1 MMVRVSVI
9 IVNYNVKHFLL
20 QCLRSVYAAAQHVSV
35 EVFVV
40 DNVSKDGSREAV
52 AAEFP
57 QVKWIQNTEN
67 VGFSRANNQAMKIA
81 TGEYV
86 LILNPDT
93 VVAEDSFEKCIAF
106 MENHPDAGAL
116 GVRMIDGGGVFL
128 PESKRGLPTPEVA
141 FYKMFGLSRLFPK
154 SKRFGKY
161 HLGYLGEHEN
171 NEVEILAGAY
181 MFFRNSVLQKIGY
194 FDETFFMY
202 GEDIDLSWRV
212 ILGGYKNYYVA
223 DTTIIHYKGEST
235 KRGSLNYVKVFYE
248 AMIIFA
254 KKYFSGGRASLFSAL
269 LNVAIVFRAIVTI
282 LMNLLSSAFIAFID
296 FCSIFS
302 VLFFITNYWSNN
314 IKYTNDYYPDVF
326 VFGVIP
332 TYTLVWIASTYFTGS
347 YEKPYRLNNVVR
359 GILIGTILI
368 AAVYAFLPETWRFS
382 RAIIL
387 LGSGGSIVAMSVTRL
402 LYNLIKHKTFSFS
415 DKANRWLIAGDEA
428 ESERAKRL
436 ISGYE
441 EAELIYAETTNLN
454 ATELRNKLNLFDI
467 NEVVFCSKNYSYKTI
482 IGQINGAKK
491 RASYKILN
499 PNSDALI
506 GSNSKNTAGDL
517 LAETNRYN
525 LSNPLSQRK
534 KRLMDLALCF
544 VLPFTFSPKVF
555 SNLVSVFVGNKT
567 WIGYAKQEKTSLP
580 YNKDA
585 VFTVGENLSVS
596 AQDITL
602 LNQLYAKHYSLTDDL
617 RLLIKQLLQR

>member
-1 MMVRVSVI
+1 MVQVSVI

-20 QCLRSVYAAAQHVSV
+20 QCLRSVYAASRNVSV

-52 AAEFP
+52 EVEFP

-106 MENHPDAGAL
+106 MENHKDAGAL
-116 GVRMIDGGGVFL
+116 GVRMIDGSGEFL

-141 FYKMFGLSRLFPK
+141 FYKMFGLSRFFPR

-171 NEVEILAGAY
+171 NEVEILAGAF

-212 ILGGYKNYYVA
+212 VLAGFKNYYIA

-254 KKYFSGGRASLFSAL
+254 QKYFSGGRASLFSAL
-269 LNVAIVFRAIVTI
+269 LNVAIVFRAVVTV
-282 LMNLLSSAFIAFID
+282 LLNLLSSAFIAIID
-296 FCSIFS
+296 FCLIFA
-302 VLFFITNYWSNN
+302 VLFFATNYWSAN

-326 VFGVIP
+326 VFGIIP
-332 TYTLVWIASTYFTGS
+332 TYTIVWLLSAYFAGS
-347 YEKPYRLNNVVR
+347 YEKPFRLNNVVR
-359 GILIGTILI
+359 GILSGTILI

-387 LGSGGSIVAMSVTRL
+387 LGAVGSVIVMSISRL
-402 LYNLIKHKTFSFS
+402 IYNLVKHKTFSFS
-415 DKANRWLIAGDEA
+415 DKANRWLIAGNA
-428 ESERAKRL
+428 SESERAKRL
-436 ISGYE
+436 LSTYE
-441 EAELIYAETTNLN
+441 EAELVYATNEKN
-454 ATELRNKLNLFDI
+454 DVKNKLVLFGI
-467 NEVVFCSKNYSYKTI
+467 NEVIFCANDYSYKEI
-482 IGQINGAKK
+482 IEQIDTLKNTAN
-491 RASYKILN
+491 YKILN

-534 KRLMDLALCF
+534 KRLMDIALCF
-544 VLPFTFSPKVF
+544 VLPLTFNAKVF
-555 SNLVSVFVGNKT
+555 ANIVHVFAGKKT
-567 WIGYAKQEKTSLP
+567 WIGYKKNTNKNLP
-580 YNKDA
+580 YNKEA
-585 VFTVGENLSVS
+585 VFSVGEKQHIS
-596 AQDITL
+596 AEDAIL
-602 LNQLYAKHYSLTDDL
+602 LNGLYAKHYSLSSDL
-617 RLLIKQLLQR
+617 KLLFKQLTKR

>member
-1 MMVRVSVI
+1 MIFEFNMQVSVI

-20 QCLRSVYAAAQHVSV
+20 QCLRSVYAAARNVSV

-40 DNVSKDGSREAV
+40 DNVSKDGSAEAV
-52 AAEFP
+52 QAEFP
-57 QVKWIQNTEN
+57 EVKWIQNTEN
-67 VGFSRANNQAMKIA
+67 VGFSKANNQAMKIA
-81 TGEYV
+81 QGEYV

-93 VVAEDSFEKCIAF
+93 VVAEDSFSTCIAF
-106 MENHPDAGAL
+106 MEKHADAGAL
-116 GVRMIDGGGVFL
+116 GARMIDGSGAFL

-141 FYKMFGLSRLFPK
+141 FYKMFGLSRIFPK

-161 HLGYLGEHEN
+161 HLGYLDEEEN
-171 NEVEILAGAY
+171 NEVEILAGAF

-212 ILGGYKNYYVA
+212 VLAGFKNYYVA

-254 KKYFSGGRASLFSAL
+254 QKYFSGGRASLFSAL
-269 LNVAIVFRAIVTI
+269 LNVAIVFRAIVTVFI
-282 LMNLLSSAFIAFID
+282 NLLSSAFIALID
-296 FCSIFS
+296 FGLIYA

-314 IKYTNDYYPDVF
+314 IKYMNDYYPNVF
-326 VFGVIP
+326 LFGVIP
-332 TYTLVWIASTYFTGS
+332 TYTIVWLLSAYFAGS

-359 GILIGTILI
+359 GTLTGTILI

-387 LGSGGSIVAMSVTRL
+387 LGAVGSIVAMSVTRL

-415 DKANRWLIAGDEA
+415 DKANRWLIAGN
-428 ESERAKRL
+428 ESETERAKRL
-436 ISGYE
+436 LASYE
-441 EAELIYAETTNLN
+441 EAELVYAMNTKENL
-454 ATELRNKLNLFDI
+454 RDKIKLFDI
-467 NEVVFCSKNYSYKTI
+467 NEVIFCSENYSFKEI
-482 IGQINGAKK
+482 IEQIDTLKNTAN
-491 RASYKILN
+491 YKILN

-534 KRLMDLALCF
+534 KRLLDIALCF
-544 VLPFTFSPKVF
+544 ALPFTFKAKVW
-555 SNLVSVFVGNKT
+555 SNVASVFIGKKT
-567 WIGYAKQEKTSLP
+567 WIGYVNNTNKNLP
-580 YNKDA
+580 YNKEA
-585 VFTVGENLSVS
+585 VFSVGEKQKVS
-596 AQDITL
+596 AQDVAL
-602 LNQLYAKHYSLTDDL
+602 LNQLYAKHYSLTNDL
-617 RLLIKQLLQR
+617 KLLLKQVF